1 MQSVEGREG
10 RAPNGEPI
18 SNGRRRLQSASSEA
32 AACALQTYWSAS
44 GRIWAI
50 DAIARKATTAVE
62 REVLEQ
68 LRGVEQQ
75 RATLARDALAEI
87 WGITLRRSA

>member
-1 MQSVEGREG
+1 MQKDQEA

-18 SNGRRRLQSASSEA
+18 SDGQRRLQSAPSEA

-44 GRIWAI
+44 GRMWAI
-50 DAIARKATTAVE
+50 DELARRTPSPVE
-62 REVLEQ
+62 RQLLEQ
-68 LRGVEQQ
+68 LRQAEGQ
-75 RATLARDALAEI
+75 RAILARDALAEI